1 MPQVYDTC
9 FLFGAGPFFG
19 LPVPP
24 QPGILSW
31 PPTGVPP
38 LPGRRAAPRSPVGRL
53 GLPGNAPQALPV
65 QTFPA
70 EKDDTDTMLAV
81 KYALAQGCTTVHLY
95 GRTGGRLDH
104 TLANLQTL
112 GYLAQTGAAGYLYDE
127 IYVFTALA
135 DGHLTLPAREAGI
148 FSLFCLGE
156 AARGSPFGGQYPLDR
171 ATLSPFFPLGVS
183 NHFLGNPVEIQV
195 EHRLPAR
202 RLGAS
207 HREPSPAAA
216 RIPPE
221 NNRLTEMKRPAP
233 PQQGCRPAWFS
244 FDLHE
249 FCREVDRQDEQ
260 PSRHCPN
267 AIVAHGTH
275 NQRKQEQNQGND
287 CCKVVRQVG
296 ASDCKG
302 RVQLRFLSF
311 HTPPAFFSFQANTAP
326 AAAITT
332 VRMR

>member
-24 QPGILSW
+24 QPGDLIL
-31 PPTGVPP
+31 
-38 LPGRRAAPRSPVGRL
+38 AADGGYRHCQAAGLRPDLLL
-53 GLPGNAPQALPV
+53 GDLDSLETPPQALPV

-95 GRTGGRLDH
+95 GCTGGRLDH

-156 AARGSPFGGQYPLDR
+156 AAKGVTIRGGSTRWTGQ
-171 ATLSPFFPLGVS
+171 
-183 NHFLGNPVEIQV
+183 
-195 EHRLPAR
+195 
-202 RLGAS
+202 
-207 HREPSPAAA
+207 PSP
-216 RIPPE
+216 P
-221 NNRLTEMKRPAP
+221 
-233 PQQGCRPAWFS
+233 FS
-244 FDLHE
+244 
-249 FCREVDRQDEQ
+249 
-260 PSRHCPN
+260 PW
-267 AIVAHGTH
+267 G
-275 NQRKQEQNQGND
+275 
-287 CCKVVRQVG
+287 
-296 ASDCKG
+296 
-302 RVQLRFLSF
+302 
-311 HTPPAFFSFQANTAP
+311 
-326 AAAITT
+326 
-332 VRMR
+332 